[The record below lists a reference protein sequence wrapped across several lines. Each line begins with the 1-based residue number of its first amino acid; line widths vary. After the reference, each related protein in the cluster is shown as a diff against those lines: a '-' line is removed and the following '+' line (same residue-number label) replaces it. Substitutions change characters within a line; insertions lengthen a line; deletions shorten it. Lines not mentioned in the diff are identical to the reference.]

1 MILQIVILFILN
13 YILQAYMP
21 KFKKIKEK
29 ELNLEEEIML
39 TIWYFLKM
47 KK

>member
-21 KFKKIKEK
+21 KFKK
-29 ELNLEEEIML
+29 N
-39 TIWYFLKM
+39 
-47 KK
+47 